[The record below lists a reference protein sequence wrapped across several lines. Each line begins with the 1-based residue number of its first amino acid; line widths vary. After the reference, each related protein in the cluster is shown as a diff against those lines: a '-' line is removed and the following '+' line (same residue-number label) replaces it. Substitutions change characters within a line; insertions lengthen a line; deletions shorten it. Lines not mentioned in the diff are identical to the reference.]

1 MSASIKLAP
10 LSTEIVID
18 LKGFKDDMAKAA
30 SIGVSE
36 AKKISEELKNV
47 TKIGENLSSFGSKM
61 TKYVTAPLLGAGAAM
76 TGMAVSFGTDFAKV
90 STLLDESV
98 VDFADYKKELLSAS
112 NDSKV
117 AVNEFSEA
125 VYGSISAGVDQTE
138 AIGFTTEAMKLAKG
152 GFTTGAKAVDVMTT
166 AINGYKLSTEDATK
180 ISDYLIT
187 TQNLGK
193 TTVDE
198 LASSMGAVI
207 PVANNANFAMNE
219 LSTSYALMTKNGIA
233 TSEAGTYL
241 KSMLS
246 ELTKSGSITDGVLRE
261 LTGKGFAGLKEE
273 GWATSD
279 IFNLLN
285 QYAQD
290 NNKSLKDLFGSVE
303 AGSAALILANNNG
316 DDFNEMLSLM
326 EESAG
331 ATQSAFDKMDATP
344 AERMKGA
351 WNKVKN
357 AGIELG
363 ESLVP
368 LFEKTADIINNLVDE
383 FNSLTDE
390 QKENILKWGGLAI
403 AIGPVL
409 KVVGNGVQSF
419 VTLKSTISG
428 VSKGLKTMSASTSV
442 TAKGLDAVKGAAKI
456 ASGATGLGGMITS
469 LGGVV
474 TAAAPFALGAV
485 AVGAAAYGVHKTLSK
500 DVIPTVDLFADKVT
514 YTTNVVN
521 TGYNSMSATTTKS
534 VTKISEATAT
544 AVQAYMDMDDETTK
558 ALYNQQI
565 NHSVISQEIADDMI
579 GKFQTMGQTIKD
591 SQQTNFE
598 EMTTDLTNFFNNNS
612 SLTEE
617 REAEILNK
625 VQVAHQERQIT
636 IDNAMARITE
646 IYQTAKNNNVAL
658 TQQEMD
664 EVAQLQAQM
673 RDNAINTMS
682 ETEAEAAVIRERMKD
697 YQGRLTAE
705 MASEMIT
712 NANNARDGEIKAANE
727 KYEEV
732 IKQAARLKEAGLITE
747 EEYNSMVEDARTT
760 RDDQITAAEEA
771 CEGVKTEIANATP
784 GIESEVNFQTGKI
797 KTAYD
802 TLKEKLSGFFSWLF
816 GKNQE
821 AASSTDNVSSK
832 AKTNGSHYNGLD
844 YVPFDGY
851 IARLHKGE
859 RVLTAEENKVY
870 QQGGASNSAPTTI
883 SVTVPL
889 SVNGRD
895 IVNETITLH
904 EQTSGERLN
913 LTKRGLLID

>member
-47 TKIGENLSSFGSKM
+47 TKIGENLSSFGTKM
-61 TKYVTAPLLGAGAAM
+61 TKYVTTPLLGAGAAM

-112 NDSKV
+112 NESKV

-125 VYGSISAGVDQTE
+125 VYGSISAGVDQTK

-219 LSTSYALMTKNGIA
+219 LSTAYALMTKNGIA
-233 TSEAGTYL
+233 TSEAGTYM

-261 LTGKGFAGLKEE
+261 LTGKGFADLKSE
-273 GWATSD
+273 GRSTSD
-279 IFNLLN
+279 ILNLLN
-285 QYAQD
+285 KYAQD

-303 AGSAALILANNNG
+303 AGSAALILASNNG
-316 DDFNEMLSLM
+316 EDFNEMLSLM
-326 EESAG
+326 EDSAG
-331 ATQSAFDKMDATP
+331 ATQTAFDKMDATP

-368 LFEKTADIINNLVDE
+368 MFEKTADVINNLVDE

-403 AIGPVL
+403 AVGPVL
-409 KVVGNGVQSF
+409 KVVGNGIQSF
-419 VTLKSTISG
+419 VTLKSTLGG
-428 VSKGLKTMSASTSV
+428 VSKGLKTMSTSTSV
-442 TAKGLDAVKGAAKI
+442 TAKGLDVVKGAAKV

-514 YTTNVVN
+514 YTTDVVN
-521 TGYNSMSATTTKS
+521 TGYSTMSATTTKS

>member
-1 MSASIKLAP
+1 MSSGITLAP
-10 LSTEIVID
+10 LKTEIIVD
-18 LKGFKDDMAKAA
+18 LQGFKDDMSKAA
-30 SIGVSE
+30 ALGVSE

-47 TKIGENLSSFGSKM
+47 TKVGENLSEFGGKM
-61 TKYVTAPLLGAGAAM
+61 TKYVTAPIIGIGTAM

-90 STLLDESV
+90 STLLDENV
-98 VDFADYKKELLSAS
+98 VDFSNYKKELLTAS

-117 AVNEFSEA
+117 AIGEFSEA
-125 VYGSISAGVDQTE
+125 VYGSISAGVDQTK
-138 AIGFTTEAMKLAKG
+138 AIEFTTEAMKLAKG

-166 AINGYKLSTEDATK
+166 AINGYKLSTEEATK

-207 PVANNANFAMNE
+207 PVASNANFAMNE
-219 LSTSYALMTKNGIA
+219 LSAGFALMTKNGIA
-233 TSEAGTYL
+233 TSEAGTYM

-261 LTGKGFAGLKEE
+261 LTGKGFADLKAE
-273 GWATSD
+273 GWATTD
-279 IFNLLN
+279 ILNLLN
-285 QYAQD
+285 DYAIK

-303 AGSAALILANNNG
+303 AGSAALVLASGNG
-316 DDFNEMLSLM
+316 EEFNEMLTLM
-326 EESAG
+326 ESSAG
-331 ATQSAFDKMDATP
+331 ATQTAFDKMDATP

-368 LFEKTADIINNLVDE
+368 LFEKTADVINNLVDK

-390 QKENILKWGGLAI
+390 QKENILKWGAV
-403 AIGPVL
+403 AAATGPVL
-409 KVVGNGVQSF
+409 KIVGGGIQTF
-419 VTLKSTISG
+419 VKLKSAIGG
-428 VSKGLKTMSASTSV
+428 VSSFLGIMSSSSSV
-442 TAKGLDAVKGAAKI
+442 TATAIGGVTSAAGGAA
-456 ASGATGLGGMITS
+456 GAGALGGMITS

-474 TAAAPFALGAV
+474 AAAAPFALGAA
-485 AVGAAAYGVHKTLSK
+485 AVGVAAYGVHKTLSK

-514 YTTNVVN
+514 YTTAVVN
-521 TGYNSMSATTTKS
+521 TGYSAMSETTTAS

-579 GKFQTMGQTIKD
+579 SKFQTMGQTIKD
-591 SQQTNFE
+591 SQQTKFE
-598 EMTTDLTNFFNNNS
+598 EMTSDLTTFFNDNS

-617 REAEILNK
+617 REAEILGK
-625 VQVAHQERQIT
+625 VQEAHEERQKT
-636 IDNAMARITE
+636 VDDAMVRISE
-646 IYQTAKNNNVAL
+646 IYQNAKENNVAL
-658 TQQEMD
+658 TQEEMD
-664 EVAQLQAQM
+664 EVARLQEQM
-673 RDNAINTMS
+673 RDNAINTLS

-705 MASEMIT
+705 MAAEMIT
-712 NANNARDGEIKAANE
+712 NANEARDGEIKSANE
-727 KYEEV
+727 KYEEI

-747 EEYNSMVEDARTT
+747 EEYNSMVDDARQT
-760 RDDQITAAEEA
+760 RDNQIQSAQEA
-771 CEGVKTEIANATP
+771 CEGIKNEISNATP
-784 GIESEVNFQTGKI
+784 GIEEEVNFQTGKI

-802 TLKEKLSGFFSWLF
+802 NLKGWLSGIFSWIT
-816 GKNQE
+816 GKNKEVEQS
-821 AASSTDNVSSK
+821 ANNTRSAVKVD
-832 AKTNGSHYNGLD
+832 GSHYNGLD
-844 YVPFDGY
+844 NVPFDGY

-859 RVLTAEENKVY
+859 RVLTAEENKTY
-870 QQGGASNSAPTTI
+870 QQGGMPNSAPTTV
-883 SVTVPL
+883 SLTVPL
-889 SVNGRD
+889 SIDGRD
-895 IVNETITLH
+895 IVTETITYH
-904 EQTSGERLN
+904 EQTSGERITLA
-913 LTKRGLLID
+913 KRGLLID